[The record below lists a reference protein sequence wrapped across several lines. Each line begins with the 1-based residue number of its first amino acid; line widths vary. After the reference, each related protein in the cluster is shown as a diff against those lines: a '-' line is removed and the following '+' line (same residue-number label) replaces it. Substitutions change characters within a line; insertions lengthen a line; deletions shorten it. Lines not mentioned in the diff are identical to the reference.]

1 MAEALMITVFLGLL
15 IILQIIDQKK
25 IIVFAQSSP
34 VRKSLSILLTVAIL
48 LIFWPEHLTDQ
59 IKLVAFAS
67 VILINGFLKEGLA
80 KDSVVRFGVLN
91 GNFNRYPQVQVEK
104 LGDDKSFI
112 SFYKSKNN
120 SFSMIFD
127 KDQTEMMDV
136 FQKLDIH
143 SKITLDQSSEEKKSS
158 CKKDNE

>member
-1 MAEALMITVFLGLL
+1 MKDGRSTYDHIFLGLL

-67 VILINGFLKEGLA
+67 CHFDQWFLKEGSS
-80 KDSVVRFGVLN
+80 KRF
-91 GNFNRYPQVQVEK
+91 
-104 LGDDKSFI
+104 
-112 SFYKSKNN
+112 
-120 SFSMIFD
+120 
-127 KDQTEMMDV
+127 
-136 FQKLDIH
+136 
-143 SKITLDQSSEEKKSS
+143 
-158 CKKDNE
+158 CC

>member
-48 LIFWPEHLTDQ
+48 LIFWPEHLTDK

-67 VILINGFLKEGLA
+67 VILINGF
-80 KDSVVRFGVLN
+80 
-91 GNFNRYPQVQVEK
+91 
-104 LGDDKSFI
+104 
-112 SFYKSKNN
+112 
-120 SFSMIFD
+120 
-127 KDQTEMMDV
+127 
-136 FQKLDIH
+136 
-143 SKITLDQSSEEKKSS
+143 
-158 CKKDNE
+158 

>member
-1 MAEALMITVFLGLL
+1 M
-15 IILQIIDQKK
+15 QIIDQKK

-67 VILINGFLKEGLA
+67 VILINGFEGGSS

-120 SFSMIFD
+120 FFND
-127 KDQTEMMDV
+127 
-136 FQKLDIH
+136 F
-143 SKITLDQSSEEKKSS
+143 
-158 CKKDNE
+158 

>member
-104 LGDDKSFI
+104 LGDDKL
-112 SFYKSKNN
+112 K
-120 SFSMIFD
+120 
-127 KDQTEMMDV
+127 
-136 FQKLDIH
+136 
-143 SKITLDQSSEEKKSS
+143 
-158 CKKDNE
+158 

>member
-59 IKLVAFAS
+59 ISCFC
-67 VILINGFLKEGLA
+67 FCHFDQWFFEGGSS
-80 KDSVVRFGVLN
+80 KRF
-91 GNFNRYPQVQVEK
+91 
-104 LGDDKSFI
+104 
-112 SFYKSKNN
+112 
-120 SFSMIFD
+120 
-127 KDQTEMMDV
+127 
-136 FQKLDIH
+136 
-143 SKITLDQSSEEKKSS
+143 
-158 CKKDNE
+158 CC

>member
-91 GNFNRYPQVQVEK
+91 GNFNRYPQVQVW
-104 LGDDKSFI
+104 LLYTSDATDDRRCVE
-112 SFYKSKNN
+112 
-120 SFSMIFD
+120 FS
-127 KDQTEMMDV
+127 V
-136 FQKLDIH
+136 VAV
-143 SKITLDQSSEEKKSS
+143 SSSEILA
-158 CKKDNE
+158 